1 MEEEKLNKI
10 KAFIVHLLGG
20 YTMEDVREE
29 ASQAFRDRRYWY
41 AVMLTRIMEGR

>member
-1 MEEEKLNKI
+1 MDRFA
-10 KAFIVHLLGG
+10 AFIVHLLGG

-41 AVMLTRIMEGR
+41 AVMLMRMTEDR